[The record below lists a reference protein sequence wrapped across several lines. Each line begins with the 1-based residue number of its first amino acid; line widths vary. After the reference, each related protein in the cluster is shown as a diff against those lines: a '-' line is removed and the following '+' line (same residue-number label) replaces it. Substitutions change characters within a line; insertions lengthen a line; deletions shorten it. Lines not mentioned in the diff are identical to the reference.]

1 MSANTKILVFDGHN
15 DSIMSHYM
23 PGAKT
28 RPFLERSDKGHL
40 DLPRAMEGGFAGGF
54 FAIFPPPENLDIDFK
69 GMSTDEMLKRMM
81 VPLSLSHSEKYGHL
95 GIKTLH
101 DLAKESEGR
110 FVIVKSIND
119 IKLFFEK
126 KAVAAVIHFE
136 GAEPIAE
143 DLSNLEN
150 FYQNGLRSVGLVW
163 SRPNAFGYGVPFK
176 FPASPDIG
184 PGLTSAGKELVQACN
199 RMGILIDV
207 SHLNEK
213 GFWDVEKTSAAPL
226 VATHSCV
233 HEICPMPRNLTDKQ
247 LDAIK
252 NSQGLVGLNFAVEFI
267 RDDGKRNRET
277 PISKM
282 VEHIRYVADRIGV
295 EHIALGSDFDGAAIP
310 NELKDVAGLPK
321 LLTALSQN
329 GFDAD
334 AINKIAHENWFRVL
348 TQTWN

>member
-1 MSANTKILVFDGHN
+1 
-15 DSIMSHYM
+15 
-23 PGAKT
+23 
-28 RPFLERSDKGHL
+28 
-40 DLPRAMEGGFAGGF
+40 
-54 FAIFPPPENLDIDFK
+54 
-69 GMSTDEMLKRMM
+69 M
-81 VPLSLSHSEKYGHL
+81 VPLSFSHSEKYGHL

-101 DLAKESEGR
+101 GLANNSEGR
-110 FVIVKSIND
+110 FVIVKSVSE
-119 IKLFFEK
+119 IKSAFEQK
-126 KAVAAVIHFE
+126 GVAAVIHFE

-143 DLSNLEN
+143 DLSNLEEY
-150 FYQNGLRSVGLVW
+150 YQKGLRSVGVVW

-176 FPASPDIG
+176 FPSSPDIG
-184 PGLTSAGKELVQACN
+184 PGLTSTGKELIRACN

-213 GFWDVEKTSAAPL
+213 GFWDVEKTSDAPL
-226 VATHSCV
+226 VASHSCV

-252 NSQGLVGLNFAVEFI
+252 NRQGLVGLNFGVEFI
-267 RDDGKRNRET
+267 RSDGARNLET

-295 EHIALGSDFDGAAIP
+295 EHIALGSDFDGAQIS

-321 LLTALSQN
+321 LLSALSQD

-334 AINKIAHENWFRVL
+334 AINKIAHENWIRVL
-348 TQTWN
+348 TQTWK